1 MSIKKNRQL
10 MIEQIKRLR
19 GELNESVNEA
29 VSSSK
34 IKASLDKQTDFKLD
48 ADDEIKLYPK
58 PIRIEPDKF
67 DSQLKKYS
75 KAFKNTLIYLYGTTA
90 NEYGTDAFLAV
101 VSRLKS
107 TTKIIIMSDKYAKV
121 YGKGSLKDSDI
132 KGVLKMNSLIA
143 SNAELNESV
152 NKQELK
158 MSIKKNRELMVDQI
172 TRLRGE
178 LNESNEREKRN
189 EPVFDSPSVD
199 ANAKKVYYTFRS
211 SKKRKVKNSKVTKL
225 LDKTSKNEQP
235 MIKYKDGGMWW
246 VNDTVFEKS
255 NGSYEVERDWS
266 DSDIMGDLGTSFE
279 SVNEARMKEDDF
291 MDRLEDYASDV
302 IPSKD
307 YIKKSKRDLLK
318 QLIGN
323 MRTDKKAKALYTYW
337 SKNKGKELL
346 DRVGS
351 LFESV
356 NEAKIAFL
364 NDKLINSRIQKSGLL
379 PLLGGNNKSLSKDKV
394 KFTQELNSFLKKLY
408 KKYST
413 LPIK

>member
-1 MSIKKNRQL
+1 
-10 MIEQIKRLR
+10 
-19 GELNESVNEA
+19 
-29 VSSSK
+29 
-34 IKASLDKQTDFKLD
+34 
-48 ADDEIKLYPK
+48 
-58 PIRIEPDKF
+58 
-67 DSQLKKYS
+67 
-75 KAFKNTLIYLYGTTA
+75 
-90 NEYGTDAFLAV
+90 
-101 VSRLKS
+101 
-107 TTKIIIMSDKYAKV
+107 
-121 YGKGSLKDSDI
+121 
-132 KGVLKMNSLIA
+132 
-143 SNAELNESV
+143 
-152 NKQELK
+152 

-178 LNESNEREKRN
+178 LKESVNEAML
-189 EPVFDSPSVD
+189 SPK
-199 ANAKKVYYTFRS
+199 AAKKLKIGNTI
-211 SKKRKVKNSKVTKL
+211 
-225 LDKTSKNEQP
+225 KTQKGTYKITGYGQKTGATINFEAE
-235 MIKYKDGGMWW
+235 KDGQRYNLRVSLRG
-246 VNDTVFEKS
+246 TTS
-255 NGSYEVERDWS
+255 IEVAKGRS
-266 DSDIMGDLGTSFE
+266 LNFTDSEMLE

-337 SKNKGKELL
+337 SKNKGKGLL
-346 DRVGS
+346 DRIGS
-351 LFESV
+351 MFESV
-356 NEAKIAFL
+356 NESKLNEAKIAFL